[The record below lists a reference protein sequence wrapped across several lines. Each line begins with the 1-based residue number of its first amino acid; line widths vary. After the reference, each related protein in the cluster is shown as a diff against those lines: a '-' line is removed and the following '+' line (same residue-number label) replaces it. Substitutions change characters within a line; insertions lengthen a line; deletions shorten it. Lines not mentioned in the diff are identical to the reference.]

1 MFGVLKKEKLLNS
14 INLINEIINIFS
26 VLVFKIKMYFLWL
39 FFLKFCYLKK
49 CKKKNFKCFNILIS
63 DLNWFILVYK

>member
-39 FFLKFCYLKK
+39 FFIKFCYLKK
-49 CKKKNFKCFNILIS
+49 CKKNFKCFNILIS